1 MIQVKFNIYN
11 NNLAITKKMQF
22 CKNHEK
28 NFELIYGI
36 AKETI
41 ERKQKRELEQFMII
55 CCHHI
60 VKEIRESKITE
71 VIENNL
77 LVELSKYDDFLK
89 TLKEIKTINIE
100 AKIDNFPKKN
110 INFSSKY
117 RILHLF

>member
-1 MIQVKFNIYN
+1 MIQVKFNICN
-11 NNLAITKKMQF
+11 NNLTITKKIQF

-28 NFELIYGI
+28 NFEIIYGI
-36 AKETI
+36 AKEII

-60 VKEIRESKITE
+60 VKEIRERKIPGI
-71 VIENNL
+71 IEDNL
-77 LVELSKYDDFLK
+77 LVELSKQGDILK

-100 AKIDNFPKKN
+100 AKVDNFPKKN
-110 INFSSKY
+110 ICFSSKK